1 MRTVRRQRI
10 AVITGVLLFSI
21 AVAIISLPFIPQASS
36 QAPASFVFG
45 AAGDL
50 GANSATAASLNALA
64 GAGTNF
70 FVTLGDLSYDQV
82 TPESAW
88 CNYVKQRVGASYP
101 FELHV
106 GNHEWKTSG
115 PDGFIDTYAG
125 CLPDRLGASGRY
137 AHQYYIDYPPSA
149 PLMRLILIDPALY
162 RDNVMQKYCTSGDTA
177 NCNWLK
183 ARIDEAKAQGLWTVV
198 ATHKVCITMG
208 SLSCEIGA
216 NLLNVLIGRKVDLVL
231 QGHDHGY
238 QRSKE
243 LALGTGCTAVSANA
257 YNAACVVDDGADGVY
272 SKGAGTVIAIPA
284 NFGLA
289 SNTMSTSDPEAPYF
303 AAWMNRSLKSYGFL
317 KFTVTASR
325 IDAQYVHGQGTYTD
339 QFSIVGAAGVPAPA
353 STITAAPTD
362 TLAETPGIMGGPQV
376 FTYTNAA
383 DSYVLATRPN
393 TNFGQSLKLEAD
405 GAPVARSY
413 LRFDLQGL
421 TDPVVKAQLLLH
433 TGSGSSTGFQVNA
446 VNDGSWTEDSI
457 TYANAPAPGALIAN
471 SGPFAIDSWQAVDIT
486 SLVHGNGAVNLA
498 LTSINPTGMVFGG
511 NQSMDAPM
519 LVVTTL
525 KDGTPGQRLTPEQ
538 PARASTVDTD
548 GDGLSDADEVL
559 NGTDINKPDSDGDG
573 LPDLWEVE
581 TGLDPRIGAGATGA
595 EGDPEDDEL
604 NNLQEFAQK
613 TDPWEVDT
621 LGDERMYLP
630 FVDR

>member
-1 MRTVRRQRI
+1 MITVRRRRI

-21 AVAIISLPFIPQASS
+21 AVAIISLPSIPQASS

-50 GANSATAASLNALA
+50 GANSATAASLTALA

-88 CNYVKQRVGASYP
+88 CDYVKQRVGTSYP

-137 AHQYYIDYPPSA
+137 AHQYYIDYPPGA

-162 RDNVMQKYCTSGDTA
+162 RDDVMQKYCTSGDTT

-198 ATHKVCITMG
+198 GTHKVCITMG

-216 NLLNVLIGRKVDLVL
+216 NLLNVLINRKVDLVL

-238 QRSKE
+238 QRSKQ
-243 LALGTGCTAVSANA
+243 LALGTGCTAVVANA
-257 YNAACVVDDGADGVY
+257 YNAGCVVDDGADGVY
-272 SKGAGTVIAIPA
+272 TKGAGTVIAIPA

-289 SNTMSTSDPEAPYF
+289 SNTMNTTDPEAPYF

-339 QFSIVGAAGVPAPA
+339 QFSIVGTAARMA
-353 STITAAPTD
+353 TAAPT
-362 TLAETPGIMGGPQV
+362 ETPAEIPAVVGGSHV
-376 FTYTNAA
+376 YTYTSAA
-383 DSYVLATRPN
+383 DSYVMAAHPD
-393 TNFGQSLKLEAD
+393 TNFGQSLNLKAD

-421 TDPVVKAQLLLH
+421 NDPVVKAQLLLH
-433 TGSGSSTGFQVNA
+433 TASGSSTGFQVNA
-446 VNDGSWTEDSI
+446 VDDNTWTENSI
-457 TYANAPAPGALIAN
+457 TYANAPAPGALVAN
-471 SGPFAIDSWQAVDIT
+471 SGPFAIGTWKAVDVT
-486 SLVHGNGAVNLA
+486 ALVHGNGAVNLA

-511 NQSMDAPM
+511 NQGVDAPM
-519 LVVTTL
+519 LVITTL
-525 KDGTPGQRLTPEQ
+525 KDGTPRQGFTPDQ
-538 PARASTVDTD
+538 PAQASTVDTD

-559 NGTDINKPDSDGDG
+559 NGTDIHKPDTDGDG

-581 TGLDPRIGAGATGA
+581 VGLDPRIGAGATGA
-595 EGDPEDDEL
+595 VGDPDDDEL

-621 LGDERMYLP
+621 LGETLGGERMYLP